1 MGRASALVV
10 GGGLVRLPPFFLVLG
25 VCMTVQQAA
34 YWFLWHGGGAV
45 VIVGTALVGVA
56 AGATA
61 VRWIKGMLFG

>member
-1 MGRASALVV
+1 
-10 GGGLVRLPPFFLVLG
+10 
-25 VCMTVQQAA
+25 MTVQQAA

-61 VRWIKGMLFG
+61 IRWIKGMLFG

>member
-1 MGRASALVV
+1 
-10 GGGLVRLPPFFLVLG
+10 
-25 VCMTVQQAA
+25 MTVQQAA
-34 YWFLWHGGGAV
+34 SWFLVHGGGAV